1 MEWLPGE
8 IMVLTLHRWAG
19 FQHKRNLDFK
29 FLSFW
34 IKGDGK
40 AWFCIEFQFELRL
53 GHWVFMCTTRY
64 SYRFLSLPLSIRANW
79 CASPIK
85 LRGNLRGVRILFNFS
100 NTFSPLLPEEA
111 VFDRGKHLNRV
122 QSSQFYPLISFYIP
136 RRKASV
142 IAVNQ
147 ITVPS
152 LTSAGFLK

>member
-1 MEWLPGE
+1 
-8 IMVLTLHRWAG
+8 
-19 FQHKRNLDFK
+19 
-29 FLSFW
+29 
-34 IKGDGK
+34 
-40 AWFCIEFQFELRL
+40 
-53 GHWVFMCTTRY
+53 MCTTPY
-64 SYRFLSLPLSIRANW
+64 SYRFLSPPLSIRANC

-85 LRGNLRGVRILFNFS
+85 LRGNLRGLRILFRGGRGGKGS
-100 NTFSPLLPEEA
+100 NTSGPLLPEEA
-111 VFDRGKHLNRV
+111 VFNRGKHLNRV

>member
-1 MEWLPGE
+1 
-8 IMVLTLHRWAG
+8 
-19 FQHKRNLDFK
+19 
-29 FLSFW
+29 
-34 IKGDGK
+34 
-40 AWFCIEFQFELRL
+40 
-53 GHWVFMCTTRY
+53 MCTTRY
-64 SYRFLSLPLSIRANW
+64 SYRFLSPPLSIRANC

-85 LRGNLRGVRILFNFS
+85 LRGNLRGVRILFKFS
-100 NTFSPLLPEEA
+100 NTSSPLLPEEA
-111 VFDRGKHLNRV
+111 VFDRGEHLNRV